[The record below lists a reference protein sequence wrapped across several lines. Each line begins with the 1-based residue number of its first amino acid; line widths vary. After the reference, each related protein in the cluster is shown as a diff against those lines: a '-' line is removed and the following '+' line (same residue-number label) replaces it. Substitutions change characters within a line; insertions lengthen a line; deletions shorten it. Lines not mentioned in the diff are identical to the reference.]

1 MRRYLLD
8 TSILSAFLLGRPG
21 AVSLVGPWIQ
31 NREAMERYAD
41 IRLQLRRGQLIGD
54 VDTLVAATALQRDL
68 TLVTTDSDSER
79 VPELKTMVVATQQL
93 RR

>member
-1 MRRYLLD
+1 
-8 TSILSAFLLGRPG
+8 
-21 AVSLVGPWIQ
+21 
-31 NREAMERYAD
+31 MERYAD

>member
-1 MRRYLLD
+1 
-8 TSILSAFLLGRPG
+8 
-21 AVSLVGPWIQ
+21 
-31 NREAMERYAD
+31 MERYAD

-68 TLVTTDSDSER
+68 TLVTTDSDLER